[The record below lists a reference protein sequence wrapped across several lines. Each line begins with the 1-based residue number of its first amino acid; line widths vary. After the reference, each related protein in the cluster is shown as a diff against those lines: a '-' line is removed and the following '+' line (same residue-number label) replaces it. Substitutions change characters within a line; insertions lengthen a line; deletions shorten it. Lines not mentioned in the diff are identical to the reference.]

1 MADRPDGW
9 GKAEVIIAGI
19 GALGSIAI
27 PVMLFVVG
35 NAISDRQA
43 QDSAQQL
50 QADRVERMLGH
61 LASTNPDE
69 RRLAVKVVKYF
80 SGTEQAFPEALIPIL
95 IEVATS
101 DAQEDVAASASL
113 ALEKV
118 ANGAR
123 GPVASAAQTGLST
136 LPARLNVRAPTDDA
150 RAAAASATVAQS
162 DVVVT
167 KQQAA
172 TPADVPQATELR
184 FFRAEDRAQAQ
195 QLAGK
200 LAQRGI
206 KASVVDL
213 SAKKQGPSRPRN
225 FDLVMGKE

>member
-1 MADRPDGW
+1 MAEERDGW
-9 GKAEVIIAGI
+9 GKAEVIIGAL

-35 NAISDRQA
+35 NAISERQA

-61 LASTNPDE
+61 LASTNADE

-95 IEVATS
+95 IEVASS

-118 ANGAR
+118 ANGTK
-123 GPVASAAQTGLST
+123 GPIATAAQTGLST
-136 LPARLNVRAPTDDA
+136 LPPRLNVRAPTDDA
-150 RAAAASATVAQS
+150 RVAAASATVAQS
-162 DVVVT
+162 NVVVT
-167 KQQAA
+167 KQPAA
-172 TPADVPQATELR
+172 SPGDVPQGTELR
-184 FFRAEDRAQAQ
+184 YFRAEDKLQAQ

-206 KASVVDL
+206 KAHVVDL
-213 SAKKQGPSRPRN
+213 SAQKQGPARPRN